1 MVNKPSPA
9 DLMRRA
15 IETSQEYFGAAIR
28 IIDAI
33 EDLKSS
39 PCFKEISS
47 LPVAKDRKRI
57 VTVSE
62 NVVTKCA
69 CRIADP
75 FERSL
80 ANDWVVAW
88 LADHPKHTR
97 NEHIL
102 VVAVFEWVEQRLG
115 DGGRA

>member
-1 MVNKPSPA
+1 MANKPTPA
-9 DLMRRA
+9 DLMRQA

-39 PCFKEISS
+39 PCFKEMNS
-47 LPVAKDRKRI
+47 LPVAKDRKSI
-57 VTVSE
+57 VTVSG

-69 CRIADP
+69 CRIDEP

-80 ANDWVVAW
+80 ANNWVRAW
-88 LADHPKHTR
+88 LADHPSHTR
-97 NEHIL
+97 NEHVL
-102 VVAVFEWVEQRLG
+102 VVAVFKWVERQLEVG
-115 DGGRA
+115 DA